1 MKRDELKAIE
11 GLTDTQIDAIMKLHG
26 TDATAWNQRLK
37 TAEETAAKF
46 KDVDL
51 DALNKQIQDL
61 TAEKAQIVYEN
72 AITRAI
78 ETAGG
83 RSVKAVRALIDEDT
97 LKASKN
103 FEADLTAAIEE
114 VKKKNDWAF
123 ENPVSESTAEK
134 PKEPAARV
142 STGAEHGSGGEAND
156 AVTEAFL
163 ALNPGMKL

>member
-11 GLTDTQIDAIMKLHG
+11 GLTDTQIDAIMALHG
-26 TDATAWNQRLK
+26 KDSTAWNTRLK
-37 TAEETAAKF
+37 TAEDTAAKF

-61 TAEKAQIVYEN
+61 TAEKAQIIYDGTV
-72 AITRAI
+72 TRAI
-78 ETAGG
+78 EKAGG
-83 RSVKAVRALIDEDT
+83 RSVKAIRALLDEDT
-97 LKASKN
+97 LRKSQTL
-103 FEADLTAAIEE
+103 EADLTAAIEE

-123 ENPVSESTAEK
+123 ENPVSETSAEK

-142 STGAEHGSGGEAND
+142 STGAEHGSGGEATD